1 MAIKNL
7 APKLQRFPASYDP
20 EIHFPFC
27 PIHRDR
33 LERER
38 ERVRAGKEKGLSD
51 SNRERETHKTRVDNG
66 G

>member
-38 ERVRAGKEKGLSD
+38 EWVQEKKRVSQIQI
-51 SNRERETHKTRVDNG
+51 ERETHTKQE
-66 G
+66 